1 MTTRIIHGIKLK
13 RGSFQS
19 RSVYYIYAIIDIIPG
34 LETDHVSAL
43 LITGHPCC

>member
-1 MTTRIIHGIKLK
+1 MNMHEICHEFTTQFLELM
-13 RGSFQS
+13 
-19 RSVYYIYAIIDIIPG
+19 ATIIDIIHRPG